1 MKVKIDSNWIFI
13 VLILALIGIS
23 VSDSQMGAVKQ
34 GKSNHLS
41 IMSGNSGGTY
51 YYIAAGQA
59 KILTEYLEDINV
71 VTQSTSGSPV
81 ENMTLVEQD
90 PANLGIVTIDGIY
103 YAGLGDAERGFEE
116 PLKNLRAIQVGH
128 KAYLYGLT
136 VSGTGVERYEDMAG
150 KTVSV
155 PPIGSTTYYMALAV
169 AEAYGC
175 NSDNTNM
182 IPMTSSEQA
191 EALKDGTIDVAF
203 MAGGIPQATV
213 TDLDYSNDVVY
224 LSIDDAVIETLD
236 KEYPFW
242 TPVTIEKDTYSKQ
255 TEDMNCLT
263 VDTLLACNVELD
275 EEVVYQITKILNE
288 NVNELAA
295 IHSSGMEWNKETTE
309 AYLNSSLLTF
319 HDGALKYYM
328 EVLEDRGR

>member
-59 KILTEYLEDINV
+59 KILTE
-71 VTQSTSGSPV
+71 QG
-81 ENMTLVEQD
+81 

-242 TPVTIEKDTYSKQ
+242 TPVTI
-255 TEDMNCLT
+255 
-263 VDTLLACNVELD
+263 
-275 EEVVYQITKILNE
+275 
-288 NVNELAA
+288 
-295 IHSSGMEWNKETTE
+295 
-309 AYLNSSLLTF
+309 
-319 HDGALKYYM
+319 
-328 EVLEDRGR
+328 